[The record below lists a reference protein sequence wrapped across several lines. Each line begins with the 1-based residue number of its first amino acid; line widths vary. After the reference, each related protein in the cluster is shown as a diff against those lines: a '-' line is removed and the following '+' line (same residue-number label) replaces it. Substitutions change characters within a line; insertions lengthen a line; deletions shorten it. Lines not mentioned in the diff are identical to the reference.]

1 MAHPRKAL
9 VPVLLALFC
18 LSPLVLHAQSSGSAS
33 DMKDGIDL
41 FRAGQFD
48 KAILLFH
55 NVILDPSADALKPQA
70 YLLIAKSYMA
80 TGALDEAERN
90 IEFYIATYPNQPDYP
105 EALYQKG
112 RLLFMQADLENAIQ
126 SLQAFIGQYP
136 RSPFVSSAWFWAGES
151 LYGLGRLD
159 DALAVYQKVVTD
171 FPSSAKVE
179 AAQYKVS
186 LIQLR
191 KKEVELTKLLK
202 WSHEDFLRSV
212 EEYQNRE
219 RAYEQA
225 IQSYQKRLTSTAPE
239 DAQQTIAGLQKDLAA
254 KTAEANQL
262 SAQLARAGSVV
273 GSGASAQPASDQVAR
288 LQRLLA
294 AQAKALDL
302 KEAYLSWLE
311 ANMGAGK

>member
-18 LSPLVLHAQSSGSAS
+18 LSPLVLDAQSSGSSS
-33 DMKDGIDL
+33 DLKDGIDL

-55 NVILDPSADALKPQA
+55 NVILDPSSDSLKPTA

-80 TGALDEAERN
+80 TGALDEAARN
-90 IEFYIATYPNQPDYP
+90 IEFYIATYPTQPDYP

-112 RLLFMQADLENAIQ
+112 RLLFMQDDLESAIQ
-126 SLQAFIGQYP
+126 SLQGFISQYP
-136 RSPFVSSAWFWAGES
+136 RSSFVSSAWFWAGES

-159 DALAVYQKVVTD
+159 DALAIYQKVITD
-171 FPSSAKVE
+171 FPASAKVE

-225 IQSYQKRLTSTAPE
+225 IQSYQKRLTSSAP
-239 DAQQTIAGLQKDLAA
+239 DDVQQTIAGLQKDLAA
-254 KTAEANQL
+254 KTAEANRL
-262 SAQLARAGSVV
+262 AEQLAGAGAAG
-273 GSGASAQPASDQVAR
+273 GSTAAAVPDQIER
-288 LQRLLA
+288 LHRLLA
-294 AQAKALDL
+294 AQQKALEL
-302 KEAYLSWLE
+302 KEAYLAWLE
-311 ANMGAGK
+311 ANGGAGK